1 MTTKHTSKTA
11 GNSVLRMTGNCRL
24 NESAKLL
31 QWNVSVNERDLPSPA
46 FNRPGLYVVYVCCK
60 SQRTIVSRT
69 VRCASS
75 WVQSHILF
83 CITFSD
89 LIKNIVSFLLDF
101 LERNVHFMIANIPI
115 YSTSKPYIIL
125 IGNAKQGV
133 TEPTPRYEINSCMH
147 GASNRS
153 KHQEPV
159 SLKSRNFSSPFRMPK
174 FS

>member
-1 MTTKHTSKTA
+1 MFPLTKEICQVRLSTGLAFMWSTFAAKANAQSFRERYDAHRVESRVTS
-11 GNSVLRMTGNCRL
+11 S
-24 NESAKLL
+24 
-31 QWNVSVNERDLPSPA
+31 
-46 FNRPGLYVVYVCCK
+46 F
-60 SQRTIVSRT
+60 
-69 VRCASS
+69 ASHS
-75 WVQSHILF
+75 LTSLK
-83 CITFSD
+83 
-89 LIKNIVSFLLDF
+89 IKNIVSFLLDF
-101 LERNVHFMIANIPI
+101 LKRNVHFMIANIPI

-133 TEPTPRYEINSCMH
+133 TEPTPRYGINSCMY